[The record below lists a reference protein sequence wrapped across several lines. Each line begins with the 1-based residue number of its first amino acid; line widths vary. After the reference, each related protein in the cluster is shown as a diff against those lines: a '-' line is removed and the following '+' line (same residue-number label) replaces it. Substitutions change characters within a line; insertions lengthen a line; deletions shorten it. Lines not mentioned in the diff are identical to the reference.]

1 MSFENGL
8 EWHYILAKKP
18 YFDWCIFVEILYEG
32 KILELAQIWAFES
45 TGQGLVFFVGWSLH
59 EVFMAFVIGMK
70 FKQFDSSETIAN

>member
-32 KILELAQIWAFES
+32 KILELAQI
-45 TGQGLVFFVGWSLH
+45 
-59 EVFMAFVIGMK
+59 
-70 FKQFDSSETIAN
+70 